1 MTAQCLLEEL
11 RNIENKDAVICIG
24 LKNHGLGIATGIC
37 VKGNN
42 FIINSEDENDRI
54 TVRKLAGY
62 LLRVNLKYT
71 VKINFTG
78 IHNIYIIDMY
88 KSKYLI
94 LSSYL

>member
-1 MTAQCLLEEL
+1 MTAQYLLNQL
-11 RNIENKDAVICIG
+11 KNIENKDAIICIG
-24 LKNHGLGIATGIC
+24 LRNYGLCIASDIC

-42 FIINSEDENDRI
+42 FIINNNDGKNRI
-54 TVRKLAGY
+54 TVRKLADY
-62 LLRVNLKYT
+62 LLGVNLKYT

-78 IHNIYIIDMY
+78 IYNIYIIDMY